1 MKWEMMNV
9 EGRRM
14 KFRVSWAA
22 LCFALSATAMLAQST
37 NDIPPLRPALR
48 EIPPTIWEL
57 YGVWIVIGIVVVIAL
72 KGVLIWWLLQ
82 PRSVVPEPIE
92 LQTRRE
98 LEALR
103 QRAEDGKTLSE
114 ISRCVRR
121 YFATAFELSAGE
133 LTTTEFCQ
141 ALAASGKCGGE
152 LAAPV
157 SDFLRRADERKFAP
171 VSAAQSGGAVDE
183 ALKLFHAGEARRAE
197 LRQLAKPT

>member
-1 MKWEMMNV
+1 MSGGMKKG
-9 EGRRM
+9 EGRMM
-14 KFRVSWAA
+14 KSRASWA
-22 LCFALSATAMLAQST
+22 LLGFVLSATSMLAQST
-37 NDIPPLRPALR
+37 NDIPPLRPALQ
-48 EIPPTIWEL
+48 EIPPTIWET
-57 YGVWIVIGIVVVIAL
+57 YGVWIVSGIVVVVAL
-72 KGVLIWWLLQ
+72 KSVLIWWLMQ
-82 PRSVVPEPIE
+82 PRPVLPEPIE
-92 LQTRRE
+92 AQTKRE
-98 LEALR
+98 LEVLR

-121 YFATAFELSAGE
+121 YFATVFELSAGE

-157 SDFLRRADERKFAP
+157 SDFLRRADEQKFAP
-171 VSAAQSGGAVDE
+171 GSAVQPGGAVDE